1 MRVMLVVAALSLI
14 LSCAWG
20 LLAQSQPAP
29 SRPHDLVAPVT
40 DQWRDALPTDPQLAA
55 LAYLNRVPS
64 EMRARG
70 AAVANSRYTV
80 LVARVGFSIA
90 TIVLFLVTGASASL
104 GTISAR
110 LMRQRW
116 AQDMIFAT
124 AFFLLLFVV
133 TLPVETYA
141 GYVRWR
147 HFGFADRPFLDWLS
161 DFAIDW
167 STITI
172 FNVVG
177 VAALMAMI
185 RRTPKFWVGWA
196 SAIYLVL
203 ASIYVVATPVLI
215 EPLTNQYTPIP
226 DSPIKR
232 DILAMARANGVP
244 ADNVFTSNASRQSRL
259 LNAHV
264 SGVFGTARISI
275 DDTTLSGQYQPGI
288 LMVVG
293 HEIGH
298 YVMGHAYY
306 TVLILTLLAGAGFL
320 LISWLEPPLIQKFGE
335 GWRIADMSQTA
346 SIAVFWLLFMVWM
359 FVSNPIINA
368 YTRWQESQ
376 ADLYG
381 LNASQAPHG
390 MAEFIIHDA
399 DTARLE
405 PTALDI
411 LLFYDHPSDKSS
423 SGNRDAV
430 ARRALVGSAAPRLTI
445 KASVEARAG
454 AVHDRGRVEWD

>member
-1 MRVMLVVAALSLI
+1 MRVMMGIAALSLI
-14 LSCAWG
+14 VSFVWG
-20 LLAQSQPAP
+20 FMAQSQPAP

-40 DQWRDALPTDPQLAA
+40 DRWREELPADPQLAEQ
-55 LAYLNRVPS
+55 AYLSRIPL

-70 AAVANSRYTV
+70 DAVENSRYTV
-80 LVARVGFSIA
+80 LVTRFAVSIA
-90 TIVLFLVTGASASL
+90 AMVLILVSGASASL
-104 GTISAR
+104 GASTAR
-110 LMRQRW
+110 LSGRRW

-124 AFFLLLFVV
+124 AFFLLLFSI

-147 HFGFADRPFLDWLS
+147 QFGFADRPFLDWLS

-167 STITI
+167 STITVFYVLGI
-172 FNVVG
+172 AGF
-177 VAALMAMI
+177 MAMI
-185 RRTPKFWVGWA
+185 RRTPKFWVSWA
-196 SAIYLVL
+196 TAIYLVL
-203 ASIYVVATPVLI
+203 VSIYMVAAPVLI
-215 EPLTNQYTPIP
+215 EPLTNHYSPIP
-226 DSPIKR
+226 DSALKR

-244 ADNVFTSNASRQSRL
+244 ADNVFTANASRQSRL

-264 SGVFGTARISI
+264 SGVLGTARISI

-298 YVMGHAYY
+298 YVMGHIYY
-306 TVLILTLLAGAGFL
+306 TVLILTLLAGTGFL

-335 GWRIADMSQTA
+335 SWKIADMSQTA
-346 SIAVFWLLFMVWM
+346 SIPVFWLLFVVWT
-359 FVSNPIINA
+359 FVSNPLNNA
-368 YTRWQESQ
+368 YSRWQESQ

-390 MAEFIIHDA
+390 MAEFMIHDA
-399 DTARLE
+399 DTGRLE

-411 LLFYDHPSDKSS
+411 LLFFDHPSDKS
-423 SGNRDAV
+423 
-430 ARRALVGSAAPRLTI
+430 
-445 KASVEARAG
+445 
-454 AVHDRGRVEWD
+454 RVETAMRWRAAHLSR

>member
-1 MRVMLVVAALSLI
+1 MRVILVVAALSLFV
-14 LSCAWG
+14 SCVWG
-20 LLAQSQPAP
+20 FLAQSQPAP

-40 DQWRDALPTDPQLAA
+40 DRWRDELPADPQQSAR
-55 LAYLNRVPS
+55 AYLSRVPP

-70 AAVANSRYTV
+70 EAVANSRYTV
-80 LVARVGFSIA
+80 FVTRFAVSIGA
-90 TIVLFLVTGASASL
+90 MVLFLVSGASASL
-104 GTISAR
+104 GASTAR
-110 LMRQRW
+110 LSGQRW
-116 AQDMIFAT
+116 AQDMTFAT
-124 AFFLLLFVV
+124 AFFLLLFSI

-147 HFGFADRPFLDWLS
+147 QFGFADRPFLDWLS

-167 STITI
+167 STITV
-172 FNVVG
+172 FYVVG
-177 VAALMAMI
+177 IAGFMAMI
-185 RRTPKFWVGWA
+185 RRTPKFWVSWA

-203 ASIYVVATPVLI
+203 ASAYVVAAPILI
-215 EPLTNQYTPIP
+215 EPLTNHYTPIP
-226 DSPIKR
+226 DSPVKR
-232 DILAMARANGVP
+232 EILAMARANGVP
-244 ADNVFTSNASRQSRL
+244 ADDVFTANASRQSCL

-298 YVMGHAYY
+298 YVMGHIYHS
-306 TVLILTLLAGAGFL
+306 VLIMTLLAGTGFL

-335 GWRIADMSQTA
+335 SWKIADMSQTA
-346 SIAVFWLLFMVWM
+346 SIAVFWLLFTVWT
-359 FVSNPIINA
+359 FVSNPLNNA

-390 MAEFIIHDA
+390 MAEFMIHDA

-411 LLFYDHPSDKSS
+411 LLFYDHPSDKS
-423 SGNRDAV
+423 
-430 ARRALVGSAAPRLTI
+430 
-445 KASVEARAG
+445 
-454 AVHDRGRVEWD
+454 RVETAMRWRAARLSTQQTVLSPRN